1 MTERPDH
8 ELEVLEDDQ
17 SVPPRPEE
25 DVADAART
33 DAGGVVETEGPV
45 ASDVPDTP

>member
-1 MTERPDH
+1 VSEPDH

-25 DVADAART
+25 SIADA
-33 DAGGVVETEGPV
+33 EPE
-45 ASDVPDTP
+45 

>member
-1 MTERPDH
+1 MSVPDH

-25 DVADAART
+25 WVADAEPGAEP
-33 DAGGVVETEGPV
+33 DQAAPAPAGR
-45 ASDVPDTP
+45 SD